1 MIEFVH
7 QLMYNHVINYL
18 SAFCKNVQSSSVKV
32 RKRVMSTSG
41 NEQGGIHARR
51 IEAENVVSGVQ
62 FQGGD
67 AQTAAAFVQLAQA
80 IRRGDI
86 RAEEI
91 KARNLVSGL
100 QYIADPAQANVE
112 DLRRELLAL
121 RTQLEQAIVSQ
132 EFSDPADA
140 EDARESLAATETE
153 LAKPQPNG
161 NRVLRKLDELS
172 QIITRSAQTADAAG
186 KLGALVIRLA
196 PLAATLWQV
205 AQRIFGG

>member
-1 MIEFVH
+1 
-7 QLMYNHVINYL
+7 
-18 SAFCKNVQSSSVKV
+18 
-32 RKRVMSTSG
+32 MSTSG
-41 NEQGGIHARR
+41 NEPGGIHARR

-62 FQGGD
+62 IQGGD
-67 AQTAAAFVQLAQA
+67 AQTASSLIQLAHS
-80 IRRGDI
+80 IRQGQI
-86 RAEEI
+86 SAEEI

-121 RTQLEQAIVSQ
+121 RTQLEKAIASQ

-140 EDARESLAATETE
+140 EDATNSLVTVETE

-161 NRVLRKLDELS
+161 NRVLRKLDAFS
-172 QIITRSAQTADAAG
+172 QIITRTAQTADAAG

-196 PLAATLWQV
+196 PVAATLWQV
-205 AQRIFGG
+205 AQHLFGG

>member
-1 MIEFVH
+1 M
-7 QLMYNHVINYL
+7 
-18 SAFCKNVQSSSVKV
+18 KV
-32 RKRVMSTSG
+32 GYRVMSTSG
-41 NEQGGIHARR
+41 NEPGGIHARR

-62 FQGGD
+62 IQGGD
-67 AQTAAAFVQLAQA
+67 AQTASSLIHLAQS
-80 IRRGDI
+80 IRRGEI

-91 KARNLVSGL
+91 KARHLVSGL
-100 QYIADPAQANVE
+100 QYITDPAQASVE
-112 DLRRELLAL
+112 DLRHELLAL
-121 RTQLEQAIVSQ
+121 RTQLEQAIASQ

-140 EDARESLAATETE
+140 EDAQDSLATTETE
-153 LAKPQPNG
+153 LSKPQPNG

-205 AQRIFGG
+205 AQHLFGG